1 MIRIEVTGDTPEEV
15 LAQLRGLAG
24 TALITVKQLSA
35 DEERAI
41 ANAESHKAD
50 DEAREALQAER
61 DAKKPAR
68 KPKAAV
74 GNAGETPPATAE
86 EAAPEPE
93 TATEVASPSEL
104 SFDTDV
110 APVVLRKVQ
119 TAGKPAVEAVLS
131 EFGVDRASQLEAAR
145 WPELL
150 EKLEDL
156 G

>member
-1 MIRIEVTGDTPEEV
+1 MIRIEVTGDTAEEV
-15 LAQLRGLAG
+15 MVQLKGLVAPLSG
-24 TALITVKQLSA
+24 LSSA
-35 DEERAI
+35 DLKAVEDARV
-41 ANAESHKAD
+41 NKAD
-50 DEAREALQAER
+50 DEAREALQAAR
-61 DAKKPAR
+61 TSATKAAR

-86 EAAPEPE
+86 EAAPEAE

>member
-1 MIRIEVTGDTPEEV
+1 MIRIEVTGDTAEEV
-15 LAQLRGLAG
+15 MVQLRGLAG
-24 TALITVKQLSA
+24 TALVTVEQLSA
-35 DEERAI
+35 GEERA
-41 ANAESHKAD
+41 NAEVDDAVVKAIQA
-50 DEAREALQAER
+50 ARTSATKA
-61 DAKKPAR
+61 AR
-68 KPKAAV
+68 KPKAEKPAE
-74 GNAGETPPATAE
+74 GNEPAQVAE
-86 EAAPEPE
+86 EVSTEDAP
-93 TATEVASPSEL
+93 AGEL

-131 EFGVDRASQLEAAR
+131 EFGVERASQLEAAR

>member
-1 MIRIEVTGDTPEEV
+1 MIRIEVTGDTAEEV
-15 LAQLRGLAG
+15 LAQLKGLVAPLSG
-24 TALITVKQLSA
+24 LSSA
-35 DEERAI
+35 DLKAVEDARV
-41 ANAESHKAD
+41 NKAD
-50 DEAREALQAER
+50 DEAREAMQA
-61 DAKKPAR
+61 ACTSATKAVR

-131 EFGVDRASQLEAAR
+131 EFGVERASQLEAAR

>member
-1 MIRIEVTGDTPEEV
+1 MIRIEVTGDTAEEV
-15 LAQLRGLAG
+15 LAQLRALAVVDRI
-24 TALITVKQLSA
+24 ADAAVRKEIRAASESTVPEIS
-35 DEERAI
+35 EG
-41 ANAESHKAD
+41 
-50 DEAREALQAER
+50 
-61 DAKKPAR
+61 KPSR

-86 EAAPEPE
+86 EAAPKPE